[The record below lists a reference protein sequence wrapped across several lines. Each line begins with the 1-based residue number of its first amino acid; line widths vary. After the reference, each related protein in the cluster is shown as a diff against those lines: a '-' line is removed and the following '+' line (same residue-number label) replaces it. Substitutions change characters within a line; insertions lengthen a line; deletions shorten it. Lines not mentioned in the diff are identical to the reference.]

1 MASASIH
8 AGADGR
14 NVMISDRIRSPAC
27 LGDHRSGEESNMP
40 GEIRVEIREAPTTGR
55 VAVVSIAHEAKLN
68 TLNPPLM
75 RDFIAAMERLSA
87 DATLHAAVLTGAGGK
102 AFVGGADIT
111 VMADLADG
119 EAARAFITLVHG
131 CCQAVRDCPV
141 PVIGRLNGWTL
152 GAGLELAA
160 ACDMRIAAEHA
171 QFGMPEV
178 RVGIPSVV
186 EAALLPGLIG
196 WGRTR
201 RLLLLAETIGA
212 AEALSWGLVEAVVP
226 ADGLDAAVQ
235 DWLGHLGAAG
245 RRALR
250 LQKRLIRQWE
260 DLPMREAVAAGIP
273 AFAAAWET
281 EEPRRMLGAFR
292 QRRAASP

>member
-1 MASASIH
+1 MA
-8 AGADGR
+8 
-14 NVMISDRIRSPAC
+14 
-27 LGDHRSGEESNMP
+27 
-40 GEIRVEIREAPTTGR
+40 GEIRTEIRATPATGR
-55 VAVVSIAHEAKLN
+55 VAFVTIAHEAKLN
-68 TLNPPLM
+68 TLNPALM
-75 RDFIAAMERLSA
+75 REFAGTFARLSE
-87 DATLHAAVLTGAGGK
+87 DASLQAAVLTGTGPK

-111 VMADLADG
+111 VMAGLEDA
-119 EAARAFITLVHG
+119 EAAREFITLVHG
-131 CCQAVRDCPV
+131 CCRAVRDCPV
-141 PVIGRLNGWTL
+141 PVIARVNGWTL

-160 ACDMRIAAEHA
+160 ACDLRIAADHA

-212 AEALSWGLVEAVVP
+212 GEALAWGLVEAVVP
-226 ADGLDAAVQ
+226 AAGLDAAVA

-245 RRALR
+245 NRALR

-260 DLPMREAVAAGIP
+260 DLPMREAIAAGIP
-273 AFAAAWET
+273 AFAAAWESD
-281 EEPRRMLGAFR
+281 EPRRLLGAFAG
-292 QRRAASP
+292 RRR